1 MPMTVLIHMVGEDPI
16 VAEIDK
22 VPAPQDQFLACTN
35 PRRRDG
41 REVSYLLPE
50 VRTLLLPWHR
60 IHCVE
65 ILPSEEEEE
74 ELITFVRE

>member
-1 MPMTVLIHMVGEDPI
+1 MPMTIMIHLVGEDPI
-16 VAEIDK
+16 VAEIEE
-22 VPAPQDQFLACTN
+22 VPASQDQFLACMN

-50 VRTLLLPWHR
+50 IKTLLLPWHR

-74 ELITFVRE
+74 LITFVRE

>member
-1 MPMTVLIHMVGEDPI
+1 MPMTVLIHLVGEDPI
-16 VAEIDK
+16 VAEIERI
-22 VPAPQDQFLACTN
+22 PAPEDQFLACEN

-50 VRTLLLPWHR
+50 IKTLLLPWHR

-65 ILPSEEEEE
+65 ILPTEKEE

>member
-1 MPMTVLIHMVGEDPI
+1 MAMTVLIHLMGEDPI
-16 VAEIDK
+16 VAEIEEM
-22 VPAPQDQFLACTN
+22 PAPQDQFFACIN

-50 VRTLLLPWHR
+50 IKLLLLPWHR
-60 IHCVE
+60 INCIE
-65 ILPSEEEEE
+65 ILPSEEEE

>member
-1 MPMTVLIHMVGEDPI
+1 MAMTVLIHLVGEDPI
-16 VAEIDK
+16 VAEIEEM
-22 VPAPQDQFLACTN
+22 PAPQDQFFACMN

-50 VRTLLLPWHR
+50 IKILLLPWHR
-60 IHCVE
+60 IHCIE
-65 ILPSEEEEE
+65 ILPSEEEE